1 MLAALKPQLLAETAL
16 EVVALQE
23 KEFRFYEGHISMLQ
37 TFSTLLAGFAF
48 TTFVSVSE
56 PLTVNMLLFKAPTL
70 YCIARRRGNHGPDRN
85 HDPDHSG
92 AFQCR

>member
-23 KEFRFYEGHISMLQ
+23 KEFKFYEGHISMLQ

-56 PLTVNMLLFKAPTL
+56 PLTVNMLLL